1 MKSFLIAATAATVIA
16 FSGTAS
22 ASEALAQ
29 KNGCTKCH
37 DVEKKKKGPSFKASA
52 AKFKGKEAELTK
64 QWKEDHEDVKIS
76 DDDLGALLKWVL
88 SL

>member
-1 MKSFLIAATAATVIA
+1 MIA

-52 AKFKGKEAELTK
+52 AKFKGKSGSALEILAPVGAPASRLIVIGSGVGGGAA
-64 QWKEDHEDVKIS
+64 DVMSSI
-76 DDDLGALLKWVL
+76 GTTWA
-88 SL
+88 